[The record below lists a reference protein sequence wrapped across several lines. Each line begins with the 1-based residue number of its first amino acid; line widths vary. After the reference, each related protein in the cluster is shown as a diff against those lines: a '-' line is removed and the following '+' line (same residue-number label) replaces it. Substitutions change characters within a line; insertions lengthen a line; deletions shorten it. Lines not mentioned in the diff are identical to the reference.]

1 MRSFLKIFLTML
13 VLSCAFA
20 GYLLLQPKAA
30 RQTGAIRAPEV
41 QPLHSRG
48 DAIIG
53 GGEQGW
59 VRQFDQFGNLSSR
72 FRLTEW
78 EPPEN
83 GLVHVIKPEAELY
96 VKGKGDAR
104 ARISITGADGQV
116 TAESLPGAGATDS
129 PLDSKNANA
138 VTAGGGPAQPPS
150 SGRLN
155 HVVVR
160 VFETESATEPVL
172 TLIFVE
178 LDAVSTAAVIDATA
192 LASVMPG

>member
-13 VLSCAFA
+13 VLACAFV
-20 GYLLLQPKAA
+20 GYLMFQPKAT
-30 RQTGAIRAPEV
+30 RQVGAMRAPEV
-41 QPLHSRG
+41 QPLHSTKG

-72 FRLTEW
+72 CRLTEW

-96 VKGKGDAR
+96 FKGKGDAR
-104 ARISITGADGQV
+104 ARVSITGVDGEV
-116 TAESLPGAGATDS
+116 TAESLPGAGQADS
-129 PLDSKNANA
+129 PLDPKNANA
-138 VTAGGGPAQPPS
+138 VTSGGGPAQPPS

-155 HVVVR
+155 HVIIR
-160 VFETESATEPVL
+160 VFES
-172 TLIFVE
+172 
-178 LDAVSTAAVIDATA
+178 
-192 LASVMPG
+192 